1 LQNQEQVAMKLFAL
15 LGLLISMAVSMYLI
29 YGPFTGLMNIGK
41 PFQVK
46 LIMGVTIIVQLVSA
60 ILVAVGFARLMIS
73 VIRRPAAAAA
83 TAAVSAVAIVS
94 GGIAGGIAAGLSF
107 GLTLGTMFAMAIPLK
122 AIQFQSGTINMWPW
136 WKIFGTIFL
145 KTSADGV
152 IAGIPLG
159 IGGTYILSW
168 ILRRYKP

>member
-1 LQNQEQVAMKLFAL
+1 MQNQEQVAMKFFAL

-46 LIMGVTIIVQLVSA
+46 LIMGVTILVQLVSA

-73 VIRRPAAAAA
+73 IISRPSAAAA
-83 TAAVSAVAIVS
+83 TVVAIVS
-94 GGIAGGIAAGLSF
+94 GGIAGGIAAGFSF

-136 WKIFGTIFL
+136 WKIFGTIFI

-168 ILRRYKP
+168 ILKRYKP